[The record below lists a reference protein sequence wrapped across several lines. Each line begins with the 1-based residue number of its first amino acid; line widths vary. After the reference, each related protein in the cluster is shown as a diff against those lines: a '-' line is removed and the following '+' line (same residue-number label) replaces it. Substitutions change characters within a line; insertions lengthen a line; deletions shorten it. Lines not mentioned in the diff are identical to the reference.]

1 MDRIIKAG
9 ALLLGLFLIGNGLVM
24 LADPVDWYFAVP
36 GVTGTGPF
44 NQHFLRD
51 IGLIYV
57 MMGGG
62 FLAGIARPRDR
73 IVLWAA
79 STLWLAGHAL
89 FHFWEVSVGIC
100 GPSALLRDF
109 PGVTTPAILG
119 LALTVAAIRQYANA
133 PLPPA
138 S

>member
-1 MDRIIKAG
+1 MNRIVTAG
-9 ALLLGLFLIGNGLVM
+9 ALLLGLFLLGNGFVM
-24 LADPVDWYFAVP
+24 LADPVRWYFAVP
-36 GVTGTGPF
+36 GVTTTGPF

-57 MMGGG
+57 IMGGG
-62 FLAGIARPRDR
+62 FLAGIVRQRER
-73 IVLWAA
+73 VVIWAA

-109 PGVTTPAILG
+109 PGVTMPAVLG
-119 LALTVAAIRQYANA
+119 LALTAAASRHHASA
-133 PLPPA
+133 ALPPA
-138 S
+138 Q